1 MHGVSCSGRG
11 PSNAIGHGVT
21 GAFDIPVFDSSDVA
35 GDTLCSAKGDETM
48 QRKVWAVALILLGVV
63 LAGYFF
69 LMRQAE
75 VPPPPPPPQEVA
87 AAPVEAPPP
96 PAVPTEPVI
105 LNPVEPP
112 PEAEPLPELGDS
124 DAVILK
130 ALGDLLGKKAMGLL
144 LTDEV
149 IHNLVVTIDN
159 LPRKHLPAS
168 IVPLK
173 RAKGAFVTSG
183 TGDALAIDAR
193 NQARYAPYAQLAKAI
208 SPDRLVA
215 LYVRFYPLFQ
225 RAYVEIGYPQGYFND
240 RLVVA
245 IDDLLA
251 APELAEPVRL
261 VQPEILYAFAD
272 PDLEARSAGQK
283 IMMRIGREN
292 AATIKARLREIRRLV
307 ARVPLEPTE
316 AGAGS

>member
-1 MHGVSCSGRG
+1 
-11 PSNAIGHGVT
+11 
-21 GAFDIPVFDSSDVA
+21 
-35 GDTLCSAKGDETM
+35 M
-48 QRKVWAVALILLGVV
+48 QRKIWAVVLILLGVA

-69 LMRQAE
+69 LVRKAE
-75 VPPPPPPPQEVA
+75 VPPPPEPPQEVA
-87 AAPVEAPPP
+87 AAPVAPPP
-96 PAVPTEPVI
+96 PPAAPAAPVI

-130 ALGDLLGKKAMGLL
+130 ALGDLLGKKAMALL

-149 IHNLVVTIDN
+149 IHHIVVTIDN
-159 LPRKHLPAS
+159 LPRKHMPAS
-168 IVPLK
+168 VVPLK
-173 RAKGAFVTSG
+173 RAAGAFTTSG
-183 TGDALAIDAR
+183 AGDARIIDAR
-193 NQARYAPYAQLAKAI
+193 NYARYAPYAQFAKAV

-251 APELAEPVRL
+251 APDLAEPVRL

-283 IMMRIGREN
+283 VMMRIGRDN
-292 AATIKARLREIRRLV
+292 AAIIKTRLREIRGLV
-307 ARVPLEPTE
+307 ARAPLEPTE
-316 AGAGS
+316 AGGGS